1 MQGYTTA
8 GEFAAEYRLIGALA
22 HIALLSA
29 DTLHVLRRH
38 IDAVRDKEDA
48 TDFTASSFE
57 GLCVRE
63 ELDHYDRVVI
73 GYVLHCSTY
82 GIITREED
90 VVRMYSVLG
99 LSSTVA
105 EERIASLLTREIF
118 TRSHLRRGWEDIPT
132 IVWAPV
138 LFTSFQSL

>member
-1 MQGYTTA
+1 MQGYTSA
-8 GEFAAEYRLIGALA
+8 GEFAADYRLIGALA
-22 HIALLSA
+22 HMAMLSA

-38 IDAVRDKEDA
+38 IDAVRDREDA

-73 GYVLHCSTY
+73 GYVLFCTTY
-82 GIITREED
+82 GIIARDED
-90 VVRMYSVLG
+90 VVRMYSLLG
-99 LSSTVA
+99 LTATVA
-105 EERIASLLTREIF
+105 EERVASLLTREIV

-132 IVWAPV
+132 IIWAPV
-138 LFTSFQSL
+138 LYTSFQSL

>member
-1 MQGYTTA
+1 MQGYTSA
-8 GEFAAEYRLIGALA
+8 GEFAAEYSLIGALA
-22 HIALLSA
+22 HMTMLSA

-48 TDFTASSFE
+48 TDFNASSFE

-63 ELDHYDRVVI
+63 ELDHYDRIVI
-73 GYVLHCSTY
+73 GYVLHCGTY

-90 VVRMYSVLG
+90 VARMYGVLG

-105 EERIASLLTREIF
+105 EERISSLLTREIF
-118 TRSHLRRGWEDIPT
+118 TRCHLRRGWEDIPT

-138 LFTSFQSL
+138 LFTSFESL

>member
-1 MQGYTTA
+1 MQGYTSA

-22 HIALLSA
+22 HMAMLSA
-29 DTLHVLRRH
+29 DTLHVLRMH
-38 IDAVRDKEDA
+38 VDAVRDREDA
-48 TDFTASSFE
+48 TDFSASSFE

-63 ELDHYDRVVI
+63 ELDQYDRVVI

-82 GIITREED
+82 GIIARDEE

-105 EERIASLLTREIF
+105 EERIAFLLTREIF
-118 TRSHLRRGWEDIPT
+118 ARRHLRRGWEDIPT

-138 LFTSFQSL
+138 LFTSFQAL